1 MSKRKNKE
9 GKKKDKKNIYKIIII
24 ILSIVLVIGLAGL
37 GYIFYK
43 RQSNEKTREL
53 EIKNL
58 EKNLQSVVLD
68 YKDSIE
74 YGTIWS
80 FDDFSNNLIKKDKL
94 DKTASLD
101 ILVNSVGIDETINY
115 QFKKVGN
122 LKLTIILTKPYKY
135 TILKSYKE
143 DLIVKKDIELKIED
157 TKLPVITGVQDKT
170 ITIGD
175 KIDLLEGL
183 EASDEVD
190 GKLELKVEG
199 TVDTNKAG
207 TYEIK
212 VSCSDMN
219 GNISEAKFKVTV
231 NEKPKQST
239 SGGSTSSGG
248 SKKPSGSLSSSGS
261 SSSGSTSQN
270 DASTQAGRLNL
281 AKAEA
286 KRVASQIIKPGM
298 SDYQKAEAIF
308 NYLHNNV
315 ATQGNQSTEA
325 YKTNFGNE
333 AYAALVLK
341 IAACSG
347 FCKAVTLLCN
357 EAGLRSQHINQN
369 EWTHQWNLVYINGEW
384 IVLDAQGGIFGGT
397 RHPIE
402 DWY

>member
-9 GKKKDKKNIYKIIII
+9 VKKKDNKKNKYKIIII
-24 ILSIVLVIGLAGL
+24 ILSILLIIGLAGL

-58 EKNLQSVVLD
+58 EKNLQSIVLD

-80 FDDFSNNLIKKDKL
+80 LEDFYNNLIKKDKL
-94 DKTASLD
+94 DKKTSLD
-101 ILVNSVGIDETINY
+101 ILVNLVGIDETINY

-122 LKLTIILTKPYKY
+122 IKITIILTKPYKY

-143 DLIVKKDIELKIED
+143 DLIVKKDLELKVED
-157 TKLPVITGVQDKT
+157 TKLPVIKGVQDKT
-170 ITIGD
+170 ITVGD
-175 KIDLLEGL
+175 TIDLLEGL

-190 GKLELKVEG
+190 GKLEIKLEG

-212 VSCSDMN
+212 VSCYDMN
-219 GNISEAKFKVTV
+219 GNTSEATFKVIV
-231 NEKPKQST
+231 NEKTKQST

-248 SKKPSGSLSSSGS
+248 SSSSGGGNS
-261 SSSGSTSQN
+261 ASQN

-286 KRVASQIIKPGM
+286 KRVANQIIKPGM

-308 NYLHNNV
+308 NYLSNNV

-325 YKTNFGNE
+325 YQTNFGNE

-397 RHPIE
+397 RHPLE
-402 DWY
+402 DW